1 MKLFG
6 FALYQ
11 YSDTDMGIEYVQDI
25 FNERILLTAD
35 SGKARRYS
43 LLRAW
48 LLAHKYKL
56 HYTSKLHF
64 RK

>member
-11 YSDTDMGIEYVQDI
+11 YTDTDIGIEYVQDI
-25 FNERILLTAD
+25 YKERILLTAD
-35 SGKARRYS
+35 SGKARRYF
-43 LLRAW
+43 LIRAL

-56 HYTSKLHF
+56 RFTSKLDY
-64 RK
+64 K